1 MTIAMDDP
9 SALEPLLLEDEF
21 DAEEQEPKWK
31 EKTAADDDDAAASLF
46 ASPLDFLQLKAD
58 PQLSR
63 FFEAI
68 ESGQRTDA

>member
-1 MTIAMDDP
+1 MAMAEP
-9 SALEPLLLEDEF
+9 SLLEPLLLEDEF
-21 DAEEQEPKWK
+21 DAEEQEPKWN
-31 EKTAADDDDAAASLF
+31 EQTAADADSSAALF